1 MIDTVEEFDGTTM
14 EVPNIAQPTLQRKPN
29 LEPKLNLQHKP
40 NCQWVLNSQSVL
52 VELNWKLVP
61 KEPNC
66 REVFLQ
72 PNSVL

>member
-14 EVPNIAQPTLQRKPN
+14 EVPNKAQPTLQHKPN
-29 LEPKLNLQHKP
+29 LEPKLKLQRKP
-40 NCQWVLNSQSVL
+40 NCQSILNSQSVL